1 MAILNS
7 LPGLEVFVCI
17 DGEPLEEYNDNEEEE
32 VEETLVAEHQAASTV
47 SKYVESASDKEFYIN
62 IVLGTSFK
70 MDCET
75 LMAPI
80 KIDGKFII
88 ETVFVRKS
96 FPNSIQGPRIL
107 STISRNVQGV
117 VVPAPGNQ
125 EQDLVQKFKFTKI
138 DTSELLLPI
147 STVIIG

>member
-17 DGEPLEEYNDNEEEE
+17 DGEPLEEYNDDKEEE

-47 SKYVESASDKEFYIN
+47 SEYVESTSDKEFYIN

-96 FPNSIQGPRIL
+96 FPNSIQGPRIP
-107 STISRNVQGV
+107 STISRNVQSV
-117 VVPAPGNQ
+117 IVPAPGNQ
-125 EQDLVQKFKFTKI
+125 EQDLVQKSKFTKI

>member
-1 MAILNS
+1 
-7 LPGLEVFVCI
+7 
-17 DGEPLEEYNDNEEEE
+17 
-32 VEETLVAEHQAASTV
+32 
-47 SKYVESASDKEFYIN
+47 
-62 IVLGTSFK
+62 